1 MSLIK
6 RILKNP
12 ETIPIKLIRTIKRL
26 KKIKYENSHPQK
38 INDNAFIF
46 NKIESDEIIQEA
58 NKILNKEYEIFNKE
72 YKIDKINWHK
82 DYNSEYIW
90 PLENFNLDKE
100 NTDKKISWELN
111 RFQHLT
117 TLALAY
123 NQTKD
128 EKYFIEIESQ
138 IKDWIEQ
145 NPFGK
150 GINWSTPMECAVRA
164 INLIQIYF
172 LTEKKLDILT
182 LIYNHGI
189 FIKENIEWTPAKENH
204 YLTDLLGL
212 FWIGILFNKEGWIR
226 FSKKELEKEIRHQVS
241 EDGVDY
247 ESSLNYHRLVTEIF
261 TITLILATKNNI
273 DLSNTF
279 KSRIENMCEFIMYYT
294 PESGNAPSIGD
305 TDNSRILDI
314 WDKNINNHLELL
326 AIASVL
332 FNREDFKAYST
343 TNPKLFLILNK
354 EKYNQI
360 KENRIELKSKSFK
373 DYYILRN
380 KEIYILIHCG
390 SIGRNNFGGHGHNDQ
405 LSFILSTKEDLIID
419 PGTYTYTGDL
429 KLRNIFRSTSYH
441 NTILLDKQEQNLI
454 ESVFN
459 MEHKSYARII
469 KFESNSEKDIF
480 IGEHKGFN
488 QKVRRQII
496 LDKKENKIIITDSI
510 EKDNNLTLNLHL
522 HPEIKIEN
530 TKNKLKLNNS
540 IIIETEDKP
549 IILDTFY
556 SENYGKIAPSKAI
569 QIKKYGKTLTTKIKF

>member
-1 MSLIK
+1 
-6 RILKNP
+6 
-12 ETIPIKLIRTIKRL
+12 
-26 KKIKYENSHPQK
+26 
-38 INDNAFIF
+38 
-46 NKIESDEIIQEA
+46 
-58 NKILNKEYEIFNKE
+58 
-72 YKIDKINWHK
+72 
-82 DYNSEYIW
+82 
-90 PLENFNLDKE
+90 
-100 NTDKKISWELN
+100 
-111 RFQHLT
+111 
-117 TLALAY
+117 
-123 NQTKD
+123 
-128 EKYFIEIESQ
+128 
-138 IKDWIEQ
+138 
-145 NPFGK
+145 
-150 GINWSTPMECAVRA
+150 MECAVRT

-332 FNREDFKAYST
+332 LNREDFKAYST

-380 KEIYILIHCG
+380 KEI
-390 SIGRNNFGGHGHNDQ
+390 F
-405 LSFILSTKEDLIID
+405 
-419 PGTYTYTGDL
+419 
-429 KLRNIFRSTSYH
+429 IFRRVIVWGY
-441 NTILLDKQEQNLI
+441 
-454 ESVFN
+454 
-459 MEHKSYARII
+459 
-469 KFESNSEKDIF
+469 
-480 IGEHKGFN
+480 
-488 QKVRRQII
+488 
-496 LDKKENKIIITDSI
+496 
-510 EKDNNLTLNLHL
+510 
-522 HPEIKIEN
+522 
-530 TKNKLKLNNS
+530 
-540 IIIETEDKP
+540 
-549 IILDTFY
+549 
-556 SENYGKIAPSKAI
+556 
-569 QIKKYGKTLTTKIKF
+569 